1 MSNPFWRRK
10 DRNEE
15 LGEEIQ
21 SHLTLAEREALDSGR
36 SQKDARFAARTEF
49 GNVPAAE
56 ESTRDSWGRRWF
68 FDLVRDFRYGF
79 RMLLRSPGFS
89 VLAILCLTLGIG
101 ANAAVFSWV
110 EGILLRPFP
119 AVPVE
124 DRLVAMASTMRGQS
138 GHDDISWPDFQ
149 DFARNCDLVD
159 SFIAEH
165 IIPATLSIGDRAQS
179 VLGSVVSANYF
190 DSLGVHPFLGRGFT
204 PAEDMGDGG
213 HPVVVISYNLWQE
226 YFHSDPNVIGRI
238 QRLNGLPHTIIGVTP
253 EAFKGTFVG
262 YSFQFWVP
270 SSMEQTFYA
279 GGAMKRDDRGA
290 RWIEGF
296 ALLKPGVSHSQA
308 QQQISA
314 VAAHLESAY
323 PDTNR
328 GRGVQLYPLWATPFN
343 NAGTL
348 LPTLRIALFVAVFVL
363 VIACANV
370 GSLLLVRAFGR
381 RHEMTVRLSIG
392 AGRQRL
398 VRQLL
403 TEGLI
408 LSGFAA
414 AGGILVAYWCRNM
427 MILFFPSTSRLIN
440 LPAQL
445 DWRVLALSAC
455 VCIFATLLFALV
467 PAIHASNV
475 DIAGALRAESGGVV
489 GGRGKSR
496 FRSALVIVQVAL
508 SFLLLVASGLVLQSL
523 QRIRTTDP
531 GFSPNVENTVVNLF
545 LSGYDTQRAKNFEN
559 ELILRV
565 RALPG
570 VESAAYARS
579 TAFTYRNFSTSPV
592 AVDGYVPPADQQP
605 NVAYNEVGPGFLA
618 TMGIPLV
625 SGREFTDADDENSAP
640 VAIVNEV
647 MAAQFWPGRDP
658 VGERVQIKGRW
669 MRIVG
674 VAKLSKYRNMIEQPT
689 AFMYVPLHQNFSA
702 LVGLN
707 IRTSL
712 ASAAMTKALS
722 AQISALDANLP
733 IYEVIT
739 MQEQITRMSWQQRAS
754 VILLAIFG
762 GLAVLLAGIGL
773 YGVMSYSVSQG
784 TRELGLRLALGAQV
798 SSVLRLVF
806 GRGLAITGIGVAI
819 GAAAAL
825 LLTRLMGDMLYKVS
839 PRDPLAFTAAFL
851 VMLGAAGAA
860 CFVPAWRASRI
871 DPVRALRD

>member
-1 MSNPFWRRK
+1 MENRFWQRK
-10 DRNEE
+10 DRNDE
-15 LGEEIQ
+15 LGEEIK
-21 SHLTLAEREALDSGR
+21 SHLTLAERDALDSGR

-49 GNVPAAE
+49 GSVASAE
-56 ESTRDSWGRRWF
+56 ESTRDSWGRRWL

-79 RMLLRSPGFS
+79 RMLRRTPGFS
-89 VLAILCLTLGIG
+89 ALAVLCLTLGIG

-119 AVPVE
+119 AVPVQ

-138 GHDDISWPDFQ
+138 GHDDVSWPDFQ
-149 DFARNCDLVD
+149 DFARNCNLVE

-165 IIPATLSIGDRAQS
+165 IIPATLSIGDRAES

-190 DSLGVHPFLGRGFT
+190 DALGVHPFLGRGFT
-204 PAEDMGDGG
+204 PAEDAGDGG
-213 HPVVVISYNLWQE
+213 HPVVVISYNLWQQ
-226 YFHSDPNVIGRI
+226 YFHGDPTVVGRI

-262 YSFQFWVP
+262 YAIQFWVP

-296 ALLKPGVSHSQA
+296 ALLKPRVSRSQA

-314 VAAHLESAY
+314 VAAHLETAY

-348 LPTLRIALFVAVFVL
+348 LPTLRIALFVAIFVL

-414 AGGILVAYWCRNM
+414 VGGIFVAYWCRNM

-467 PAIHASNV
+467 PAVHASNV

-489 GGRGKSR
+489 GGQGKSR
-496 FRSALVIVQVAL
+496 FRSTLVVIQVAL

-523 QRIRTTDP
+523 QRIRNTDP
-531 GFSPNVENTVVNLF
+531 GFSPSVENTIVNLF

-565 RALPG
+565 RSLPG

-674 VAKLSKYRNMIEQPT
+674 VAKVSKYRNMIEQPT
-689 AFMYVPLHQNFSA
+689 AFVYVPLRQNFSA
-702 LVGLN
+702 LVGLD
-707 IRTSL
+707 IRTTL
-712 ASAAMTKALS
+712 APAAMTKALS
-722 AQISALDANLP
+722 AQIAALDANLP
-733 IYEVIT
+733 TYEVIT

-806 GRGLAITGIGVAI
+806 GRGLAITGAGVVI

-851 VMLGAAGAA
+851 VMLAAAGAA